1 VLLLVAAT
9 RRCRVASVSL
19 PFTVGGETGPPTGT
33 LRESCQSALLVRRGR
48 LRGLAVEKPQGVG
61 QSLP

>member
-1 VLLLVAAT
+1 
-9 RRCRVASVSL
+9 VSL
-19 PFTVGGETGPPTGT
+19 PFTVGGETDPPTGT